1 MCGREPVAWLSVC
14 PPWNLT
20 LRRLHALHATRMR
33 CCQAV
38 LRGELCRMQEVAAKL
53 DVMARLAEEE
63 AATLRVQFRA
73 QEDDRHLLIM

>member
-1 MCGREPVAWLSVC
+1 
-14 PPWNLT
+14 
-20 LRRLHALHATRMR
+20 
-33 CCQAV
+33 
-38 LRGELCRMQEVAAKL
+38 MQEVAAKL